1 MVSNGEVGIFKM
13 KFRSRKPILFA
24 VLVLLLM
31 TSGCGGVV
39 PVQDVDTRQSE
50 SSQDPTATFTPEAKG
65 ESSDTSESS
74 PTATPTEIPP
84 QPTETPIKGAINP
97 LTGEVVEQPG
107 SLCVPPVLV
116 SVSNFPPSA
125 RPQSGLAFASQVWET
140 YIGEGMTR
148 FLAIYYG
155 SYVDE
160 IQAALDNRLAEGS
173 EGGFVI
179 GPVRSG
185 RVVFEDI
192 KTLYP
197 KGWLITAGASAE
209 VKQQLTNRSSVYGS
223 NPDDINSAGLNSQD
237 LPGSQD
243 CAVEPSMYG
252 ELVFDEAAPEGGEP
266 ADFFRIVYNLYN
278 QIGWTWD
285 EAQEAYLRSQ
295 DQADG
300 TGDLDP
306 ATEAITGEQL
316 AFENVLV
323 LWAQHRY
330 VTPTILEMELVY
342 VRDRYGLLFRGGRV
356 YEVNWSTPGG
366 RLLVHDQAGDPIPLD
381 PGRSFIEVVSYETT
395 WDPQEMI
402 VRYHNP
408 PLAP

>member
-1 MVSNGEVGIFKM
+1 MWKWYS
-13 KFRSRKPILFA
+13 KFA
-24 VLVLLLM
+24 LLLLLVVL
-31 TSGCGGVV
+31 TTAGCTGVV
-39 PVQDVDTRQSE
+39 PPQQETPSADER
-50 SSQDPTATFTPEAKG
+50 PTEQAVTVTPEVTN
-65 ESSDTSESS
+65 ESLNQPESS
-74 PTATPTEIPP
+74 PTAAATEKSANPTAAPTE
-84 QPTETPIKGAINP
+84 GAINP
-97 LTGEVVEQPG
+97 LSGQVVDQPG

-125 RPQSGLAFASQVWET
+125 RPQAGLAFASQIWET
-140 YIGEGMTR
+140 YIGDGMTR
-148 FLAIYYG
+148 FLAIFYG
-155 SYVDE
+155 SYADE

-173 EGGFVI
+173 EAGFVI
-179 GPVRSG
+179 GPIRSG

-192 KTLYP
+192 KSLYP

-209 VKQQLTNRSSVYGS
+209 VKQQLTNRSSVFGS
-223 NPDDINSAGLNSQD
+223 NPEDINSAGLDPQD
-237 LPGSQD
+237 LPGSQE

-252 ELVFDEAAPEGGEP
+252 DLAFDEAPPEGGEP
-266 ADFFRIVYNLYN
+266 ADFFRIVFNLYN

-285 EAQEAYLRSQ
+285 DAQESYLRSQ

-300 TGDLDP
+300 SGELEP
-306 ATEAITGEQL
+306 ATEALTGEQL
-316 AFENVLV
+316 AFDNVLV

-342 VRDRYGLLFRGGRV
+342 VRDRYGLLFRDGRV
-356 YEVNWSTPGG
+356 YEVKWSTPGG
-366 RLLVHDQAGDPIPLD
+366 KLLVHDESGTAIPLD
-381 PGRSFIEVVSYETT
+381 PGSSFIEVVSYETT